1 MASTKKNHQTH
12 SSDAGFQSNSTW
24 TQRRARSKTEWAGV
38 SMGSAFN
45 PGVDYYTR
53 LEAQRR
59 FYRTCRQVQRSAAKA
74 AKAEASQPEVKPQIG
89 PCYTTYPWTLATYA
103 AIGLTAFLGFRAL
116 APQQILVTRLKTYL
130 KNPAAA
136 DRVSADPEVYRS
148 LASGVAKAVQNR
160 LLLKALSQTPDMEH
174 VETYRLF
181 SACRQNLRFRTLPE
195 IVEAV
200 VIYGDV
206 LPARK
211 NLEIHEVTRELFERI
226 EGASRE
232 YFRALETADLHKLIM
247 LGEGW
252 VRDLMVALAPHLPQ
266 REDKPQQRKSPAS
279 GSEGQALSR
288 LGKPQPCA
296 DPPETFGPLDG
307 PAPPLLTN
315 PREFTDLASFAN
327 RRIPPEVRA
336 ELERTRSLD
345 ATELNF
351 LKMISG
357 NSEGNELRA
366 RPHQSGRK
374 AAEILNAFV
383 QALREAGGQGMQSE
397 SMRSDLLEEMLRVGA
412 FEASPLQG
420 NPIDGHEVSIRLANN
435 QEVGASIY
443 DRPVELRNDDQAYRR
458 LLSQAEPITRELQRV
473 LYPNVEKTPET
484 TRLCASGAID
494 AARLPVAAFS
504 TSVFKRARIQ
514 ERPDRR
520 GRPLLLLVCDGSGSL
535 GHRPMWMTKVLAA
548 SWLAST
554 AKTDIQVLAALY
566 HSGPISRGTSGPLIE
581 WIYHPEK
588 TAATNRNDAV
598 RAVSALPDK
607 GSGGQADAPSLQ
619 FLMDEAE
626 RLSRGRSIYLVLISD
641 TQWVRSIGGES
652 GYAEVRAVLEEHIER
667 LEERLHV
674 TLVALGVKRE
684 TGFENVVDAVVSVSD
699 KEIAHTSAV
708 AKKIALYV
716 AGCMR
721 ERRKLVDKPR

>member
-195 IVEAV
+195 IV
-200 VIYGDV
+200 
-206 LPARK
+206 
-211 NLEIHEVTRELFERI
+211 ERI

-504 TSVFKRARIQ
+504 TSVFKRV
-514 ERPDRR
+514 
-520 GRPLLLLVCDGSGSL
+520 VCDGSGSL